1 MKFGIVKIF
10 DYAVSIPFFAL
21 QQKENTGSMNF
32 ISMKKLS
39 CVLNMMMTSG
49 TLPKSIVAVRSIN
62 FIHSR
67 YINAVSV

>member
-10 DYAVSIPFFAL
+10 DYAVSIPFISL

-62 FIHSR
+62 FILSR
-67 YINAVSV
+67 YINAVSE